1 VAYTMND
8 APGDEFIPPENNGMP
23 LAGSRF
29 QD

>member
-1 VAYTMND
+1 MND